1 MWPGW
6 SPDGRV
12 LIYQVGTAY
21 NSPSDIWVMPIDSRK
36 PVPFIHGPANEGQP
50 AFSPDGRWVAYMSD
64 ETGRAEVYVQPYPA
78 NGDKWPISTSGGLQ
92 PQWRADGKE
101 LFFLSATR
109 QMQAVDVGGRGD
121 RFEAGAPR
129 TLFTTRVALVAGL
142 LGPYRAYSVAADG
155 QSFLIDE
162 LPPDAVQRRD
172 PLVVIVN
179 WTSLLRR

>member
-1 MWPGW
+1 
-6 SPDGRV
+6 
-12 LIYQVGTAY
+12 
-21 NSPSDIWVMPIDSRK
+21 
-36 PVPFIHGPANEGQP
+36 
-50 AFSPDGRWVAYMSD
+50 
-64 ETGRAEVYVQPYPA
+64 
-78 NGDKWPISTSGGLQ
+78 
-92 PQWRADGKE
+92 
-101 LFFLSATR
+101 
-109 QMQAVDVGGRGD
+109 MQAVDVGGRGD